1 MVKLTTTPNQPAD
14 VDGDVVMAMDAV
26 VTRIVLL
33 KAKTNANKSLH
44 LRLDFMGAADQQS
57 FEVEAIARV
66 GIKMHLL
73 TDKTPVQSKGGLQS
87 MEADKL
93 PMPEVEVGAV
103 LGNFISLDH
112 KTHTSLDPM
121 SISPGRTQWC
131 R

>member
-1 MVKLTTTPNQPAD
+1 
-14 VDGDVVMAMDAV
+14 MAMDAAG
-26 VTRIVLL
+26 TKTVLF

-44 LRLDFMGAADQQS
+44 LRLDFMGVADQQS

-73 TDKTPVQSKGGLQS
+73 TDKIPVQSKEGLQPT
-87 MEADKL
+87 EADKL

-103 LGNFISLDH
+103 LGNFINLDH

-121 SISPGRTQWC
+121 SINPGRTQWC